1 MMTYDDAIRAIEN
14 ATDTVYVAG
23 VGRET
28 RGDYQS
34 YEVAEIS
41 DGMRGIALHRMD
53 PTPTAWGYF
62 DNQEQALDAVMYG
75 SFPSRDDE

>member
-1 MMTYDDAIRAIEN
+1 MTYDEAIRAIEN

-23 VGRET
+23 ISRET
-28 RGDYQS
+28 EGDYQS

-53 PTPTAWGYF
+53 PAPTAWGYF